1 MSETLAVLDRVLA
14 AVELL
19 AANRKAE
26 VAELQPLLGIEL
38 ARKAEPGNPFFEV
51 HVGRFEQRPPFRA
64 LEIRRPLARPWT
76 KGLVLLDLHPVTG
89 LGWETL
95 ETRLGAPAE
104 VTTPRPTAPRE
115 MPLDLTWRRPWG
127 DLTFSVSRTEP
138 AALVRAVLDWK
149 D

>member
-19 AANRKAE
+19 SAHRKAE
-26 VAELQPLLGIEL
+26 VAELQPLIGIEL
-38 ARKAEPGNPFFEV
+38 ARKENPGNPFFEV
-51 HVGRFEQRPPFRA
+51 HVGRFAARPPFRT
-64 LEIRRPLARPWT
+64 LEIRRPLTRPWT
-76 KGLVLLDLHPVTG
+76 RGMVVIDLQPVPG

-95 ETRLGAPAE
+95 ETRLGPPAE
-104 VTTPRPTAPRE
+104 VTTPRPQAPRD

-127 DLTFSVSRTEP
+127 ELTFSVTRSEP
-138 AALVRAVLDWK
+138 AALVRAILDWK